1 MRNDNECISSCC
13 ECVHVYMYLFLSL
26 YMVAVIVGKETDIEL
41 FKGEQPLGLSLT
53 DSWQV
58 KIFKFLVHV
67 HAMHL
72 I

>member
-13 ECVHVYMYLFLSL
+13 ECVHVYMYLFSFIIH
-26 YMVAVIVGKETDIEL
+26 VAVIVGKETDIEL

-58 KIFKFLVHV
+58 RYSNFLYTY
-67 HAMHL
+67 ML
-72 I
+72 CI

>member
-1 MRNDNECISSCC
+1 MYMYTC
-13 ECVHVYMYLFLSL
+13 VYMYLFLSL
-26 YMVAVIVGKETDIEL
+26 LAVIVGKETDIEL

-67 HAMHL
+67 HVHAMHL

>member
-1 MRNDNECISSCC
+1 
-13 ECVHVYMYLFLSL
+13 MYLFLSL

-67 HAMHL
+67 HVPVMHL

>member
-1 MRNDNECISSCC
+1 MC
-13 ECVHVYMYLFLSL
+13 EHYVHVYMCVYMYLFLSL
-26 YMVAVIVGKETDIEL
+26 LAVIVGKETDIEL

-58 KIFKFLVHV
+58 KIFKFPVHI